1 MRGAG
6 AWAAPVAIAL
16 WYARQVRKAAER
28 REPIGAQNVTVEL
41 LRGAAFG
48 LAVAVALSWP

>member
-48 LAVAVALSWP
+48 LAVAVALS